1 MIKET
6 QEQLQ
11 QMNKN
16 GFETEQ
22 SQLQSAVKVQCICLF
37 NMGILVYNQQN
48 YKQSIDYIKKSFEVI
63 EQFNLTHELQ
73 NLYFDFKNK
82 YLETKERL
90 LDYEK
95 TNKLLS
101 TSFQS
106 LPLSPIS
113 PLVSFVQ
120 SSQNAFYKH
129 FITESQNI
137 SGSSSLGIKSTL
149 KYSNNQD
156 QNIKENKEILEQQ
169 QVQFIKFNQKNQAK
183 SPNLK
188 QVRVIENNSQG
199 IRFQSPQRQLV
210 NISTQKQGLR
220 SLSPPKNRL
229 IIQKQNENQLSAQTQ
244 FDNVQQISIIQE
256 SSKKSQDLE
265 QSIQISYPDTQK
277 EQNEKVITAL
287 IKKTQCQPT
296 QINRIDVIKDQNEKE
311 RVAKVKNTLKVLDQ
325 ELKVKRVDSIRNKI
339 EIFPNHIIKDNLQ
352 HIQFQA
358 RQMSPSRFCY
368 RNNIVRQTNLDRLL
382 DSHIQSQSRDE
393 YKSYK
398 LSQLKFENDLETIK
412 INLSWSSSSDC
423 DDREYNQNIN
433 AINKR
438 EDFLLDIDK
447 RERLQ
452 FLLGINQQIQEKE
465 YQKWQ
470 IQQQE
475 ILRQSKLEEIR
486 KKIKARQIIK
496 HIQQFRFKL
505 VESNKNR
512 LITETQR
519 LKQEMVQKNF
529 FLLKFYVVLMKYIQK
544 QKQQSELFKNEKKN
558 IVQTFVKLRI
568 YQDNKFINE
577 DYFVKTVQLEGQE
590 SQRIKFYVTLI
601 SKQNAKERFSSIFTS
616 DEILMNLNLN
626 RCKNQVAYT
635 ISTLK
640 CSFITQVSPFII
652 IENNQVV
659 IDWNSQKKQNFEK
672 MSQNNVKEDPFVF
685 EESIQ
690 MCSKLLNQSSA
701 NLINFLN
708 RKKSFTG
715 KLYNMLEKTIQLQ
728 NYFRRRICQSRF
740 QALIENSKKRIK
752 QQTLKKGTYYDNFSN
767 KYYEI
772 LLVKN
777 ENDFY
782 LKSIDLQRNQNKSRF
797 KLTQEVAAEIQKS
810 LKYSWV
816 EYVSFTEEG
825 QLLYSNINSS
835 FINKR
840 LKEVYKQTKQIFNQ
854 DKLKSLIKIQSFVKS
869 SLQRTLFKLHLR
881 KFREDQQNG
890 IWVQKKRIKMIVDEK
905 CVVNFTIDQ
914 CRSKVQIKAMLQN
927 IQRRNC
933 LVSKN
938 VEVKEL
944 HIQGYYS
951 NEEIQILLN
960 KTISLT
966 KAQFD
971 LKNQLTID
979 SPEIEVLIKSSNLL
993 PSISYEK
1000 IKNIQ
1005 NRMAVSKSL
1014 TKKLM
1019 QQKPIKNN
1027 ISFKRNYQYC
1037 ELIDRKKIV
1046 SKYDKAEKLL
1056 DQLFERSVEAYLIN
1070 GQHQKNN
1077 IEMNSN
1083 YNKIFNKQSS
1093 FDNFYLNDKTL
1104 LLKLIKSSQILLVN
1118 SLVDNFNKLIPSYNK
1133 GKISK
1138 RWKDVNQYN
1147 FTLKAEQINM
1157 INKSKILLNDFGFE
1171 DQNKNQIR
1179 CEVYCCKEDKQIIIF
1194 SNKLLDKKNMQQNL
1208 FIINLA
1214 QLGLQDHLL
1223 FKDYFSIRKVVMNA
1237 LNQKLKYYKNQ
1248 FSLMNVSANS
1258 KSHEFQ
1264 TNQKIHFN
1272 DKGNYFSNSDENKII
1287 QYFPLTFW
1295 EIKFQ
1300 LIKQNNKII
1309 FFDKEYEYL
1318 QFLQQHECLKAN
1330 LQEVKAQ
1337 NKLWEREFIFIT
1349 SEYFYNEKNDIEY
1362 FIDSFLNIS
1371 QRKINIIA
1379 YSNNQN
1385 WKIFIGEVLLFQI
1398 YPKLHAQV
1406 SKQISFLQT
1415 VLHEDREQIRNLL
1428 FKISHLIFQQ
1438 TQIIQ
1443 IENTFSLNLNTQLY
1457 ENVRQQ
1463 ILVCKL
1469 QALVKQ
1475 KIYQNAYNLKKQHKD
1490 KIIIFICRILYL
1502 EDKNYIFDL
1511 IVKLNILQNILF
1523 IEGFKIQRENSQ
1535 QKQEI
1540 LYSFDLKKVQNIAKQ
1555 IQNYSLIKDYN
1566 QIKEILKVYA
1576 YNSLRE
1582 QFKKEMFQKNQVTK
1596 IDYVN
1601 SVIKLQKFWRHKFV
1615 KDQILTKKLF
1625 LKNKNQQNKIK
1636 KFIGYKNKKYFYV
1649 QFQEDNSKISVKAL
1663 QLDNKKK
1670 TYSGQVEE
1678 NQENF
1683 HFNKTGENKFQYLWK
1698 KANLQKKDQK
1708 IVFNF
1713 TENQI
1718 SSQDNLQFE
1727 KKTQISPQKNFDLTV
1742 VYNKGQKIIQNI
1754 EDITEKSNNF
1764 QIKKFIKEQ
1773 KLFSQYNKEEISD
1786 EESVKE
1792 QSPLEEKNNQDAFII
1807 NVNINSVKQLNRN
1820 GIYGKSK
1827 KNKKQTLPV
1836 QQIAEE
1842 IAQNIQIYNDGS
1854 IIMDCSSINSQAI
1867 QISQVCR
1874 KNNYFQNQSDKQE
1887 QPMLEDNQLVIK
1899 PVVQCI
1905 KRVLKKGILY
1915 SESRQRVNVIV
1926 QEYQEDQNSFLRI
1939 QTEQMYYKCKNF
1951 FVIEVLD
1958 QNYKSIL
1965 QWTLDYIQFET
1976 LIFISR
1982 ENKLYLSQEKAFNLF
1997 MSSLLFYQNTLIV
2010 ELNDSINLQVFRN
2023 RPREVLL
2030 INKKCIRTFQ
2040 QRAREKLEYI
2050 RIYKIKEEWR
2060 QLKPQTITDFICCIE
2075 IKRHYIEQNEKIIK
2089 EVYYKNEINQKQK
2102 QDSIKIDYLKFIIY
2116 DTAEHNYILKC
2127 WDLSDYSSFQS
2138 ILNLKYLRQ
2147 TKQSN
2152 QVNIASLIQ
2161 RNILVNSDD
2170 ISDQP
2175 SSFFYHQ
2182 SEEFHQSDFLQFKL
2196 NNFFVTINLG
2206 SLRRQLRDIYK
2217 KLKQN

>member
-1 MIKET
+1 MRITKEAQAVNANLLQMNNSKAHKNSIKIAQKIESLNQAYSTQISRKQSFICNKQRPVSPSQKNSNSRPHSPVSKLNLTSPDLTIFEGMSQIKEKYLSKDWEECCRILNRLIDDILKNKQNSVSLYKIRLNMVVNKLIEFISILDDPLYLNVKLEISTYAIESIFFVNSDQILQLIQSQQVVDQQHKLQASKYGFYPDLIVQLLNLKSDILKRMKLLQESLTYSKFSLELINYFKVNQERHITFLNLSELYGELKNYQQAIQCGSECNQICEKMIKET

-188 QVRVIENNSQG
+188 QEYDFN
-199 IRFQSPQRQLV
+199 PH
-210 NISTQKQGLR
+210 KGLR

-447 RERLQ
+447 RE
-452 FLLGINQQIQEKE
+452 
-465 YQKWQ
+465 
-470 IQQQE
+470 
-475 ILRQSKLEEIR
+475 
-486 KKIKARQIIK
+486 
-496 HIQQFRFKL
+496 RFKL

-752 QQTLKKGTYYDNFSN
+752 QQTLKKGTYYD
-767 KYYEI
+767 
-772 LLVKN
+772 
-777 ENDFY
+777 
-782 LKSIDLQRNQNKSRF
+782 RF

-825 QLLYSNINSS
+825 QLL
-835 FINKR
+835 
-840 LKEVYKQTKQIFNQ
+840 
-854 DKLKSLIKIQSFVKS
+854 
-869 SLQRTLFKLHLR
+869 

-1005 NRMAVSKSL
+1005 NRMAVSK
-1014 TKKLM
+1014 
-1019 QQKPIKNN
+1019 
-1027 ISFKRNYQYC
+1027 
-1037 ELIDRKKIV
+1037 
-1046 SKYDKAEKLL
+1046 YDKAEKLL

-1077 IEMNSN
+1077 IEMNNIVVKTNQKFLNTFSQ
-1083 YNKIFNKQSS
+1083 FSS
-1093 FDNFYLNDKTL
+1093 RQFQQTDSFLQQVNLLHQKNNFLNQINL
-1104 LLKLIKSSQILLVN
+1104 LR
-1118 SLVDNFNKLIPSYNK
+1118 

-1349 SEYFYNEKNDIEY
+1349 T
-1362 FIDSFLNIS
+1362 
-1371 QRKINIIA
+1371 

-1398 YPKLHAQV
+1398 YPKLHA
-1406 SKQISFLQT
+1406 QT

-1457 ENVRQQ
+1457 EN
-1463 ILVCKL
+1463 
-1469 QALVKQ
+1469 
-1475 KIYQNAYNLKKQHKD
+1475 IYY
-1490 KIIIFICRILYL
+1490 
-1502 EDKNYIFDL
+1502 
-1511 IVKLNILQNILF
+1511 
-1523 IEGFKIQRENSQ
+1523 
-1535 QKQEI
+1535 
-1540 LYSFDLKKVQNIAKQ
+1540 
-1555 IQNYSLIKDYN
+1555 
-1566 QIKEILKVYA
+1566 
-1576 YNSLRE
+1576 
-1582 QFKKEMFQKNQVTK
+1582 
-1596 IDYVN
+1596 
-1601 SVIKLQKFWRHKFV
+1601 LQKDSRYKEKTV
-1615 KDQILTKKLF
+1615 S
-1625 LKNKNQQNKIK
+1625 
-1636 KFIGYKNKKYFYV
+1636 KNKKFCI
-1649 QFQEDNSKISVKAL
+1649 QDNSKISVKAL

-1905 KRVLKKGILY
+1905 KR
-1915 SESRQRVNVIV
+1915 
-1926 QEYQEDQNSFLRI
+1926 
-1939 QTEQMYYKCKNF
+1939 
-1951 FVIEVLD
+1951 
-1958 QNYKSIL
+1958 
-1965 QWTLDYIQFET
+1965 
-1976 LIFISR
+1976 
-1982 ENKLYLSQEKAFNLF
+1982 
-1997 MSSLLFYQNTLIV
+1997 TLIV